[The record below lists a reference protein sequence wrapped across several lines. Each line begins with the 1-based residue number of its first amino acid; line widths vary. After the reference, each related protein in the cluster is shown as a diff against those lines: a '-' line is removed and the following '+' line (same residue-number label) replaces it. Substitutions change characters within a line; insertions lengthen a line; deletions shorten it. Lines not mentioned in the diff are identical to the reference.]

1 MGTLPTT
8 GENLDLIGFELEEQP
23 SYTHKLD
30 IEGQRVAGMTD
41 KREALR
47 QAVYLILNVER
58 YAYPIYSRNYGSE
71 LVDLIGQP
79 MDYAMS
85 EMKRRI
91 TDEQL
96 STGGAGVADS
106 GHPPAELYE
115 RLLIC
120 RTIKLNAGAHGGHRR
135 CCHAKMQK
143 NAQNKP
149 QIARLILC
157 VHTTLQFYCNLF
169 LTFCIFPFH
178 AKPPVLIG
186 RGFRQNH
193 RCLGSFSPSFSRP
206 SGR

>member
-91 TDEQL
+91 TDALMQDDRI
-96 STGGAGVADS
+96 TGVDDWTFE
-106 GHPPAELYE
+106 PAESPCWSALPSTPFME
-115 RLLIC
+115 SWRPQRRL
-120 RTIKLNAGAHGGHRR
+120 R
-135 CCHAKMQK
+135 
-143 NAQNKP
+143 
-149 QIARLILC
+149 
-157 VHTTLQFYCNLF
+157 F
-169 LTFCIFPFH
+169 
-178 AKPPVLIG
+178 
-186 RGFRQNH
+186 NH
-193 RCLGSFSPSFSRP
+193 V
-206 SGR
+206 

>member
-30 IEGQRVAGMTD
+30 IEGQ
-41 KREALR
+41 REALR

-91 TDEQL
+91 TDALMQDDRI
-96 STGGAGVADS
+96 TGVDDWTFETGRKSVLVRFTVYTIYG
-106 GHPPAELYE
+106 ELE
-115 RLLIC
+115 ATKEVEI
-120 RTIKLNAGAHGGHRR
+120 
-135 CCHAKMQK
+135 
-143 NAQNKP
+143 
-149 QIARLILC
+149 
-157 VHTTLQFYCNLF
+157 
-169 LTFCIFPFH
+169 
-178 AKPPVLIG
+178 
-186 RGFRQNH
+186 
-193 RCLGSFSPSFSRP
+193 
-206 SGR
+206 

>member
-91 TDEQL
+91 TDAL
-96 STGGAGVADS
+96 MRMTASPAWMTG
-106 GHPPAELYE
+106 PLKPAESPCWSALPSTPFME
-115 RLLIC
+115 SWRPQRRL
-120 RTIKLNAGAHGGHRR
+120 R
-135 CCHAKMQK
+135 
-143 NAQNKP
+143 
-149 QIARLILC
+149 
-157 VHTTLQFYCNLF
+157 F
-169 LTFCIFPFH
+169 
-178 AKPPVLIG
+178 
-186 RGFRQNH
+186 NH
-193 RCLGSFSPSFSRP
+193 V
-206 SGR
+206 

>member
-91 TDEQL
+91 TDALMQDDRITSLDGWEFE
-96 STGGAGVADS
+96 TGRNWV
-106 GHPPAELYE
+106 L
-115 RLLIC
+115 
-120 RTIKLNAGAHGGHRR
+120 
-135 CCHAKMQK
+135 
-143 NAQNKP
+143 
-149 QIARLILC
+149 ARFT
-157 VHTTLQFYCNLF
+157 VHTIYGDVNAEKEVD
-169 LTFCIFPFH
+169 I
-178 AKPPVLIG
+178 
-186 RGFRQNH
+186 
-193 RCLGSFSPSFSRP
+193 
-206 SGR
+206 

>member
-8 GENLDLIGFELEEQP
+8 GENLDLIGFDLEEQP

-79 MDYAMS
+79 KDYAMS

-91 TDEQL
+91 TDALMQDDRI
-96 STGGAGVADS
+96 TGVDDWTFETGRKSVLARFTVYTIYG
-106 GHPPAELYE
+106 ELE
-115 RLLIC
+115 ATKEVEI
-120 RTIKLNAGAHGGHRR
+120 
-135 CCHAKMQK
+135 
-143 NAQNKP
+143 
-149 QIARLILC
+149 
-157 VHTTLQFYCNLF
+157 
-169 LTFCIFPFH
+169 
-178 AKPPVLIG
+178 
-186 RGFRQNH
+186 
-193 RCLGSFSPSFSRP
+193 
-206 SGR
+206 